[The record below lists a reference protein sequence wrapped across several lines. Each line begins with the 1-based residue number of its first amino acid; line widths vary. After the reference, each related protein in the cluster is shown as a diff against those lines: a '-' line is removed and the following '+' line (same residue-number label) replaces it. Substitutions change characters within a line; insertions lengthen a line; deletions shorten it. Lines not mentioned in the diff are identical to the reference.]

1 MRVTNAD
8 AFKRLFEG
16 LHATEMWSWPESM
29 FLEWLNGDYAGSALP
44 EYLDRPICQ
53 CCGKPIDHLMVNM
66 FAYDGSDSFEKTELS
81 YIKESDCVA
90 ITTTQNWTG
99 YELYDEER
107 KETIVCPE
115 CGKYPFAPDIEIQ
128 LDEPV
133 NVQMWLSNSDGEKVV
148 PDDAWLEK

>member
-16 LHATEMWSWPESM
+16 LYATEMWSWPERV
-29 FLEWLNGDYAGSALP
+29 FLEWLNDDYAGSALP

-53 CCGKPIDHLMVNM
+53 CCGKPIDHLIVNM
-66 FAYDGSDSFEKTELS
+66 FAYDGIDSFEKTELT
-81 YIKESDCVA
+81 YIKGSDCV
-90 ITTTQNWTG
+90 IISTTPHWTG
-99 YELYDEER
+99 YDLDDEER

-115 CGKYPFAPDIEIQ
+115 CGKYPFDPDIKIQ

-133 NVQMWLSNSDGEKVV
+133 NVQMWLANSDGEKVV
-148 PDDAWLEK
+148 PEDD